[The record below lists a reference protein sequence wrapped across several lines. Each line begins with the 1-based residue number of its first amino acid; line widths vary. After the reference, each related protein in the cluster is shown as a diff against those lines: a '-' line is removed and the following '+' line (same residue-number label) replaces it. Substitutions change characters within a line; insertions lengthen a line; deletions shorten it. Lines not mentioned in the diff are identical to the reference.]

1 MKDSLIWIL
10 AGMFLLITA
19 APWGA
24 KAAETAQGK
33 SYLCALTHLV
43 ECTPLGDCRQISTDD
58 AGLPDFI
65 RIDLKNGMLRSA
77 SRGDKRQTPIQATE
91 VMDGKTILTGI
102 QNGRGWNAVLSEDK
116 TDLIGTISDV
126 KAGFVIFGACR
137 EE

>member
-10 AGMFLLITA
+10 ASMFLLIA

-24 KAAETAQGK
+24 KAADTVQGK
-33 SYLCALTHLV
+33 TYLCALNEV
-43 ECTPLGDCRQISTDD
+43 IECNPLGNCSRISTDD

-65 RIDLKNGMLRSA
+65 RVDLQSGMLRAA
-77 SRGDKRQTPIQATE
+77 SRGDDRQTPIGTKE

-102 QNGRGWNAVLSEDK
+102 QNGRGWNVVLSEDK

-126 KAGFVIFGACR
+126 KAGFVVFGACR
-137 EE
+137 ED